1 MRIPLHPGGA
11 REMLILSV
19 LLGVPGAAL
28 VSAAAACC
36 WGWAWAPAVL
46 LLALWAFG
54 LLFFRDPERTVPNA
68 PGIMVSPADGTTTE
82 TIRQDHN
89 DWVGGPAV
97 RISIFLSVF
106 NVHVNRSP
114 CAGVIRS
121 THYKPGKFLDAR
133 DPNSGSMNE
142 ANTIVIEPDEPG
154 LGPVVVRQIAGLIAR
169 RVVCTVKAG
178 DRVERGQRIGLIKF
192 GSRTELI
199 IAGHDAYEPAVK
211 VGDKVQGAIT
221 ILARRTSLASV
232 GTGSSSPPRSAGAK
246 AEPEKPE

>member
-1 MRIPLHPGGA
+1 MRIPLHPGGT
-11 REMLILSV
+11 REMLMLSL
-19 LLGVPGAAL
+19 LLGIPGAVL
-28 VSAAAACC
+28 VYAAVAWA
-36 WGWAWAPAVL
+36 WGWAWVPGVL

-54 LLFFRDPERTVPNA
+54 LLFFRDPERVVPGV

-82 TIRQDHN
+82 AIRQDHN
-89 DWVGGPAV
+89 DWVAGPAT

-133 DPNSGSMNE
+133 DPNSGSLNE

-169 RVVCTVKAG
+169 RVICTVKAG
-178 DRVERGQRIGLIKF
+178 DHVERGQRIGLIKF

-199 IAGHDAYEPAVK
+199 IAGHDAYEPAVA
-211 VGDKVQGAIT
+211 VGDKVRGAMT
-221 ILARRTSLASV
+221 VLARRMPLVGINAGPSLPPRSV
-232 GTGSSSPPRSAGAK
+232 GTQ
-246 AEPEKPE
+246 AEREKSQ